1 MIPARFLAAG
11 LLALAATAVAQP
23 AAAAGG
29 AGGGTAGV
37 PAAVMTADPAAL
49 RVLIGRD
56 VENPVGAK
64 LGEID
69 DVVMLDGR
77 TLLVVAV
84 GGVLGFGSRLVVL
97 PYEEVTLTR
106 KAVLVNLTEDQL
118 KARPAYDPKAQ
129 IGTSLKGRGV
139 E

>member
-11 LLALAATAVAQP
+11 LLALAATAVTQP
-23 AAAAGG
+23 VPAAEGAAAA
-29 AGGGTAGV
+29 TA
-37 PAAVMTADPAAL
+37 ADPAAL

-84 GGVLGFGSRLVVL
+84 GGVLGFGKRLVTL
-97 PYEEVTLTR
+97 PYEDVTLTR
-106 KAVLVNLTEDQL
+106 KAVLVNLTEEQL

-129 IGTSLKGRGV
+129 IGTSLKGRSGG
-139 E
+139 

>member
-11 LLALAATAVAQP
+11 LLALPAAAVAQAP
-23 AAAAGG
+23 AVAGE
-29 AGGGTAGV
+29 
-37 PAAVMTADPAAL
+37 PAAVVTADPAAL

-84 GGVLGFGSRLVVL
+84 GGVLGFGKRLVTL
-97 PYEEVTLTR
+97 PYEDVTLTR
-106 KAVLVNLTEDQL
+106 KAVLVNLTEEQL

-129 IGTSLKGRGV
+129 IGTSLKGRSGG
-139 E
+139 